1 MEKKKLKDV
10 RTGKTNFK
18 FWKYILSLKRRVVR
32 KHANR
37 DSVKEEYVGVK
48 EHMYTY

>member
-1 MEKKKLKDV
+1 MKAV
-10 RTGKTNFK
+10 RTGKTKLK
-18 FWKYILSLKRRVVR
+18 FWKQILSLEQRVVR

-37 DSVKEEYVGVK
+37 DTVKEEYVGVK